1 MAQLAQQGDE
11 TLRARKALAQG
22 GATHRLP
29 EAVLHLLD
37 RVTASWTRRAW
48 LAIAVVV
55 ALIAGIVAARGS
67 TGLDSVVAG
76 GLVAGAIAGA
86 VVYGVLRF
94 DARTVPGYVVAATII
109 AAAEDAAL
117 DGTVAGWSEFAVY
130 TAVVL
135 AIGWAALRY
144 IDRGSPPPEPAA
156 VPAT

>member
-1 MAQLAQQGDE
+1 
-11 TLRARKALAQG
+11 
-22 GATHRLP
+22 
-29 EAVLHLLD
+29 LLD

-55 ALIAGIVAARGS
+55 ALIAGIVAAKGS

-94 DARTVPGYVVAATII
+94 DARTVPGYVVAATLIS
-109 AAAEDAAL
+109 AAEDAAL
-117 DGTVAGWSEFAVY
+117 DGTAAGWSEFAIY
-130 TAVVL
+130 AAVVL
-135 AIGWAALRY
+135 ATGWAVLRY
-144 IDRGSPPPEPAA
+144 IDRGSPPREPAA